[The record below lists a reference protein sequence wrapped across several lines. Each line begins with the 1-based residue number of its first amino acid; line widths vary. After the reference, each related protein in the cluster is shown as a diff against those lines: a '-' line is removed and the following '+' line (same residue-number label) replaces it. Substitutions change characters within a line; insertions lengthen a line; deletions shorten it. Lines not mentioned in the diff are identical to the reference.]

1 MLRNKWIFIAVTS
14 VILLAVFLMLSYFIA
29 FENMSEKSYGSG
41 SIEVRA
47 ADENTI
53 TENTILT
60 FVYNYADGITEVYDS
75 LPANYMRGWGR
86 EDLISAYDKWTM
98 DSYSPEKVVF
108 HKDMQKD
115 SRQHYTLKE
124 INGYVGIYDAN
135 GIKEVTSANIFALD
149 EEERKKYL
157 QGIEIIGDDELARVL
172 ENLES

>member
-1 MLRNKWIFIAVTS
+1 
-14 VILLAVFLMLSYFIA
+14 
-29 FENMSEKSYGSG
+29 
-41 SIEVRA
+41 
-47 ADENTI
+47 
-53 TENTILT
+53 
-60 FVYNYADGITEVYDS
+60 
-75 LPANYMRGWGR
+75 MRGWGR
-86 EDLISAYDKWTM
+86 EDLISAYDKWIM

-124 INGYVGIYDAN
+124 IDGYVGIYDAN